1 MKKAIVLLWLGS
13 FLMSFAP
20 VLPESNAA
28 PLWMRYPVISPDG
41 NLIVFSYKGDLYK
54 VASGGGTATPVTVGD
69 GYEFMPVFSA
79 DGKTIYYASDEHGN
93 MDIYSVSLA
102 GGTPKRLTFHSSND
116 LPQCL
121 SADKKSILFTASRM
135 DNAQMSQFPY
145 NALGELYSVPVDGG
159 REKQELSIAM
169 EEVKL
174 NHAGTQMIFQ
184 DKKGYEDPWR
194 KHHTSSVTRDLWTFT
209 ISSKEFQQRTTF
221 AGEDRNPVWS
231 SDDKGIYYLSET
243 SGSFNVWY
251 STAPGNATQ
260 ITNFTKNPVRFLS
273 ISNDNT
279 LCYGFD
285 GEIYTQKNGGQ
296 PQKVNIN
303 IETAN
308 KNMESKTVTATSGAS
323 DVAVSP
329 NGKDVAFIEHG
340 EVYVTSIEGGVTKRI
355 TSTPEQE
362 RGITFSEDGRTLVY
376 ASERGNKWSLYQT
389 KLTRTE
395 EKYFYC
401 STVIEESVLLQ
412 DGHENFQP
420 AFSPDGKEIA
430 YIQDRTAVA
439 VYNIASKQ
447 TRTVLAAD
455 RNYSYT
461 DGDQGFDWSPD
472 SRYLLVSFLQDGF
485 WRAQIGLLDVTGK
498 EPMLEITQNGFDNSG
513 ARFTMDGN
521 AVLYYSNR
529 HGMKNVASHGAQ
541 YDAYLI
547 FLNQAAFDQFKMK
560 KVDYELWKE
569 QKESDEDSKSTATD
583 KKKEDKKKDDGSSAQ
598 GGSATK
604 KSVKP
609 ILIEKEGLELR
620 KVRATETSSYL
631 GDAFLNA
638 EGTKLYYFT
647 NYGEGTD
654 LWVRD
659 FKEQETKVLI
669 KLGAGWVSGMAFLKD
684 KKSGAVLIDGRI
696 AKIDLEKAEKKDV
709 SFNAENTRDA
719 YKEREYLFEHI
730 WRQTKE
736 KFYVTNMQGVDWDY
750 YKTVYAKFLPHIN
763 NNRDFAE
770 LCSEMLG
777 ELNAS
782 HTGCFYRPDL
792 ENPDETANLGAFF
805 DETHTGKGL
814 KIQEVIAKGPLVS
827 SATKIKAGVIIEK
840 IDNNVIEENTNYY
853 QFLNRKSGKYT
864 LLSLFDPASGKRWEE
879 TVKPVSQ
886 GAIGD
891 LLYQRWVK
899 RMQEMTDKLS
909 NGKLGYMHVKGMD
922 DGSYREFYD
931 QVMGKYVNKQALIV
945 DTRFNGGGWL
955 HDDLATFLSGKQ
967 YINFVPR
974 ENQIGVEPANK
985 WNKPSCVIMSEGN
998 YSDAHMFPMIYKTLG
1013 IGKLIGMPVPGTG
1026 TAVWWESLQD
1036 HTLIFGIPQV
1046 GVMTMDGKYYE
1057 NNQCE
1062 PDIKIANDYNT
1073 LLKGEDAQLKKA
1085 VEELLK

>member
-1 MKKAIVLLWLGS
+1 MKKAIALLWLGS

-20 VLPESNAA
+20 VLPESNAN

-41 NLIVFSYKGDLYK
+41 SLIVFTYKGDLYK
-54 VASGGGTATPVTVGD
+54 VSSSGGTATPITVSA
-69 GYEFMPVFSA
+69 GYEFMCVFSE
-79 DGKTIYYASDEHGN
+79 DGKTIYFASDEHGN
-93 MDIYSVSLA
+93 FDVYSVALT
-102 GGTPKRLTFHSSND
+102 GGTPTRLTFHSSND

-145 NALGELYSVPVDGG
+145 GALGELYSVPTEGG

-169 EEVKL
+169 EEVKM
-174 NHAGTQMIFQ
+174 NHAGTKLLFQ
-184 DKKGYEDPWR
+184 DKKGYEDTWR
-194 KHHTSSVTRDLWTFT
+194 KHHTSSVTRDLWSFD
-209 ISSKEFQQRTTF
+209 ISTKQFEQKSNFV
-221 AGEDRNPVWS
+221 GEDRSPTWS
-231 SDDKGIYYLSET
+231 SDDSEMYYLSEK
-243 SGSFNVWY
+243 SGSFNVWKQSVDAL
-251 STAPGNATQ
+251 STPTQ
-260 ITNFTKNPVRFLS
+260 ITNFSKNPVRFLS
-273 ISNDNT
+273 IANNNT

-285 GEIYTQKNGGQ
+285 GEIYTQKPAGQ
-296 PQKVNIN
+296 PQKVNIV

-355 TSTPEQE
+355 TSTPEEE
-362 RGITFSEDGRTLVY
+362 RGLTFSEDGKTLVY

-389 KLTRTE
+389 KLTRAE

-401 STVIEESVLLQ
+401 STVIEESVLLN
-412 DGHENFQP
+412 DTHENFQP

-439 VYNIASKQ
+439 IYNVASKQ

-455 RNYSYT
+455 RNYSYS

-485 WRAQIGLLDVTGK
+485 WREQIGLLDVTGK

-513 ARFTMDGN
+513 ARFTMNGN

-541 YDAYLI
+541 YDAYVI
-547 FLNQAAFDQFKMK
+547 FLNQTSYDQFKMK

-569 QKESDEDSKSTATD
+569 QQEADETSKKEAEEAKTD
-583 KKKEDKKKDDGSSAQ
+583 KKKKDDK
-598 GGSATK
+598 TK
-604 KSVKP
+604 SEEKVKP
-609 ILIEKEGLELR
+609 ILIEKEGLETR
-620 KVRATETSSYL
+620 KVRVTETSSYL
-631 GDAFLNA
+631 GDAFLND

-647 NYGEGTD
+647 NYGDGTD

-669 KLGAGWVSGMAFLKD
+669 KLSAGWVSGVSFLKD
-684 KKSGAVLIDGRI
+684 KKSGVVLIDGRI
-696 AKIDLEKAEKKDV
+696 AKIDLEKAEKKEV
-709 SFNAENTRDA
+709 PFNAENTRDA
-719 YKEREYLFEHI
+719 AKEREYLFEHI

-736 KFYVTNMQGVDWDY
+736 KFYVSNMQGVDWDY

-770 LCSEMLG
+770 MCSEMLG

-792 ENPDETANLGAFF
+792 QNPDETANLGAFF

-827 SATKIKAGVIIEK
+827 STTKIKAGVIIEK
-840 IDNNVIEENTNYY
+840 IDNNAIDENTNYY
-853 QFLNRKSGKYT
+853 KFLNRKAGKYT
-864 LLSLFDPASGKRWEE
+864 LLSLFDPATGKRWEE
-879 TVKPVSQ
+879 TVKPAA
-886 GAIGD
+886 GWAMGD

-985 WNKPSCVIMSEGN
+985 WNKPSIVIMNEGN
-998 YSDAHMFPMIYKTLG
+998 YSDAHMFPMVYKTLG
-1013 IGKLIGMPVPGTG
+1013 IGKLVGMPVPGTG
-1026 TAVWWESLQD
+1026 TAVWWENLQD
-1036 HTLIFGIPQV
+1036 HTLVFGIPQV

-1085 VEELLK
+1085 IEELLK